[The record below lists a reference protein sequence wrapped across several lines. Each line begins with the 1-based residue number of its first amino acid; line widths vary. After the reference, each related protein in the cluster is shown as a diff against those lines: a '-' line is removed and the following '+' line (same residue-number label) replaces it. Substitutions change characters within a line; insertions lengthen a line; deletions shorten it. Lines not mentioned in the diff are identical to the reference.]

1 MTTKQIL
8 KLAKIQG
15 WIEKRKGGSHLIYTR
30 GEQQITIPY
39 SIKNDFTGKLI
50 AKQLTTARV

>member
-1 MTTKQIL
+1 MTTKQLL

-30 GEQQITIPY
+30 GDKQITIPY
-39 SIKNDFTGKLI
+39 SVKNDFTGKLI
-50 AKQLTTARV
+50 AKQLTAA

>member
-1 MTTKQIL
+1 MTTKQLL

-15 WIEKRKGGSHLIYTR
+15 WVEKRKGGSHLIYTR

-39 SIKNDFTGKLI
+39 SVKNDFTGKLI
-50 AKQLTTARV
+50 ARQLTATR

>member
-1 MTTKQIL
+1 MTTKQLL
-8 KLAKIQG
+8 KLAKMQG

-39 SIKNDFTGKLI
+39 SVKNDFTGKLI
-50 AKQLTTARV
+50 ARQLTATR